1 MEGRIEVIPVV
12 SRSSSL
18 LQLRWFLRFP
28 DQFTEL
34 NTWKSGFNEEYLVQ
48 FVLDTSPTD
57 GYCLS
62 QAR

>member
-1 MEGRIEVIPVV
+1 MERRIEVIPVV

-57 GYCLS
+57 GYCLG